1 MWGGSTRRTHLGRG
15 GECVGAALVGVV
27 HELLQVLQEMQQQ
40 REPQLVGVVALAVPA
55 GAAPRAQL
63 LLLRVQAVGRQA
75 PDDG

>member
-1 MWGGSTRRTHLGRG
+1 
-15 GECVGAALVGVV
+15 
-27 HELLQVLQEMQQQ
+27 MQQQ